1 MTTLRRWW
9 VSKYQKS
16 IKSREFK
23 SYTIF
28 ELIVE
33 FFEDFYAENK
43 TEMWKEDRKKYG
55 VALLPKTGDP
65 LIDRWEDQIA
75 KGLDPDLT
83 EGMLPKDKNEHLQA
97 VKELDDRI
105 AERREAAEKAKMSR
119 VFNKDDSRLKQ
130 EYAEELEFSDDYTKG

>member
-1 MTTLRRWW
+1 
-9 VSKYQKS
+9 
-16 IKSREFK
+16 
-23 SYTIF
+23 
-28 ELIVE
+28 LIVE